1 MYKKTKEIKLDEGI
15 FKSEFMF
22 FEEADRPMLKKMFE
36 DWVSLSKQSLLVG
49 STRIINIPEGLTEAI
64 FALDLNCGRS
74 TKNISGTSSSFDHYD
89 FKNDR
94 RIQLKAASSYGPS
107 SFGPRSVYDEIY
119 FMFLREI
126 ADSKKSKQRN
136 FSGKYEIYKLEPSLF
151 PNIVCKKAT
160 GETFADQQKMGRR
173 PRFTIPHELII
184 PLNLKP
190 ILVNDIL
197 SW

>member
-1 MYKKTKEIKLDEGI
+1 MYKKTKEINLEEGK

-22 FEEADRPMLKKMFE
+22 FEEADRPMFKKMFE

-89 FKNDR
+89 FTNDK

-151 PNIVCKKAT
+151 PNIVCKQAT
-160 GETFADQQKMGRR
+160 GETFEDQQRRGIR
-173 PRFTIPHELII
+173 PRFIIPNQFII

>member
-64 FALDLNCGRS
+64 FA
-74 TKNISGTSSSFDHYD
+74 SGTSSSFDHYD
-89 FKNDR
+89 FKNDK

-126 ADSKKSKQRN
+126 ADSKSSKQRN
-136 FSGKYEIYKLEPSLF
+136 FSGKYEIFKLEPSLF
-151 PNIVCKKAT
+151 PKIICKKTT
-160 GETFADQQKMGRR
+160 GETFEDQQKMGRR

-184 PLNLKP
+184 PLKLKP